1 MIVATS
7 EAISMTKDQLAGFMA
22 GLFLVGYGAYLGIGM
37 LKRSSGQKLSYLF
50 SAYSLAL
57 VIVGFYLLGLNSPA
71 AEWPRL
77 GLIVVCVS
85 FVPLSIGFVW
95 LCRILEAD
103 MNNYATNSKLPFA
116 KVVCSTATFS
126 AGIGGLFLAFLVR

>member
-1 MIVATS
+1 MIATS

-22 GLFLVGYGAYLGIGM
+22 GLFLISYGAYLGIGM
-37 LKRSSGQKLSYLF
+37 LKRSTGQKLSYLF
-50 SAYSLAL
+50 SAYSLSL

-77 GLIVVCVS
+77 GLAVVCVS
-85 FVPLSIGFVW
+85 FVPLAVGFFW

-103 MNNYATNSKLPFA
+103 MNNYATNSKLPVT
-116 KVVCSTATFS
+116 KVVYSTATFS
-126 AGIGGLFLAFLVR
+126 AGIGGMFLAFLVK